1 MEEGLW
7 DVATKKLDLRN
18 IVTSKALI
26 EMNRILADPTFIHC
40 FLEEVCEDF
49 LFICFFKS
57 RLTCLWRSHQTHWYT
72 CLVICLLLIQPHYHC
87 YHGYVENLLF
97 FWHISSYHNSKM
109 QNYHPRQALYAS
121 CCRQFWL
128 KKSIT
133 WTRVTCLLKYMLL
146 SGRMESNNRIS
157 LLSQGLPL

>member
-1 MEEGLW
+1 MLQVKHLLKWTEFL
-7 DVATKKLDLRN
+7 
-18 IVTSKALI
+18 LI
-26 EMNRILADPTFIHC
+26 P
-40 FLEEVCEDF
+40 V
-49 LFICFFKS
+49 LFIVFWKRSVKIFYSFVFFKS

-109 QNYHPRQALYAS
+109 QTYHPRQALYVS

-146 SGRMESNNRIS
+146 SGRMESKNRIS

>member
-1 MEEGLW
+1 
-7 DVATKKLDLRN
+7 
-18 IVTSKALI
+18 
-26 EMNRILADPTFIHC
+26 MNRILADPTFIHC

-97 FWHISSYHNSKM
+97 FWHISSYHNSK
-109 QNYHPRQALYAS
+109 NAKLSPQAGLIRIMLQAILAEKVNNMDQS
-121 CCRQFWL
+121 DLFAQVHAVKWPHGVEQPNL
-128 KKSIT
+128 SSIT
-133 WTRVTCLLKYMLL
+133 R
-146 SGRMESNNRIS
+146 SAIINRELIKR
-157 LLSQGLPL
+157 LDSQIFFPKRCHSI